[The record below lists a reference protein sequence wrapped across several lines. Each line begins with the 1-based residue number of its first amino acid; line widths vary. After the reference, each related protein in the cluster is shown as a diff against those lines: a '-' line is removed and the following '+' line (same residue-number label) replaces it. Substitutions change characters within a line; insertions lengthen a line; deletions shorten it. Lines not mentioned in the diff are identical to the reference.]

1 MKMIQAILRPEKLK
15 DVEERLK
22 KEGFPSLTEIS
33 VRGRGKQR
41 GIVIGEMRY
50 DKLPKEL
57 LVLTCKDADLQ
68 KILGVILEEGRTG
81 NIGDGKIFVLNVE
94 EAITIREGRRGEE
107 AL

>member
-57 LVLTCKDADLQ
+57 LVLTCKDADLE
-68 KILGVILEEGRTG
+68 KILGIILEEGRTG

-94 EAITIREGRRGEE
+94 HAITIREGRRGES

>member
-68 KILGVILEEGRTG
+68 KILGIILEEGRTG

-94 EAITIREGRRGEE
+94 DAITIREGRRGEE